1 MKGKNLPVPNLKKL
15 RLQNNATQADF
26 ARLLGCT
33 VKTYRGYEKG
43 AEYPDTKCLID
54 LSDKYNVSI
63 DWILGRSDCTS
74 VDNEYIHQQLGLSD
88 NAINQLKAFQA
99 HDEMF
104 KFTNKLIGKEYAFL
118 DSYDLRLP
126 FINCLLTSYKLR
138 QFINTIF
145 LYILPDKFQR
155 LVVKFNDLQMAEIP
169 KDKLF
174 LSTEKDLNDNVPFEM
189 DTYSRKT
196 FFKTKLEL
204 ILNDISEEYKNYL
217 RQQDTKN

>member
-1 MKGKNLPVPNLKKL
+1 MKGKNLPVPNLKEL

-88 NAINQLKAFQA
+88 NAINQLKGFMA

-104 KFTNKLIGKEYAFL
+104 KFTNKVIGKEYAFL

-126 FINCLLTSYKLR
+126 FINCLITSDKLR
-138 QFINTIF
+138 PLITTMFQ
-145 LYILPDKFQR
+145 YIMPETFQR
-155 LVVKFNDLQMAEIP
+155 LAIKFNDMQLAEIP
-169 KDKLF
+169 IDKLV
-174 LSTEKDLNDNVPFEM
+174 LATKKDINDNIPFEM
-189 DTYSRKT
+189 DSLTLKT
-196 FFKTKLEL
+196 FFQQKLSNIIDE
-204 ILNDISEEYKNYL
+204 ISKDYKKIIG
-217 RQQDTKN
+217 QQDTKK